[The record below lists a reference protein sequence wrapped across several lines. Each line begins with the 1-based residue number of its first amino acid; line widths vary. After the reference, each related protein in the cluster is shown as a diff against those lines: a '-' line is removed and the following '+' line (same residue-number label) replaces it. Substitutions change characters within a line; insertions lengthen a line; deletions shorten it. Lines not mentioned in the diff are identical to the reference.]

1 MKKFNIKKLLPG
13 VILCTLIAYLSI
25 FLGKFIPSLGAASLS
40 IFMGIIFRNLIFR
53 ETEVFLDGSSFA
65 ESYILPYSIIL
76 LGGTISVSTLLKLG
90 FSGVSFIALQMIITI
105 FAAVFIGKK
114 LGFSRNFGLL
124 MASGNAVCGSAAI
137 ASTAPVVKANEQEKG
152 IAITIV
158 NVTGTILMLL
168 LPVIAGILYSHET
181 LHTSA
186 FIGGILQSVGQ
197 VVASGSM
204 VNESVKDLATIFKLV
219 RVMFLVF
226 VVLGFS
232 MLNNKSTEESVEELD
247 PECGETATKK
257 HKIKIPWYVV
267 GFFIMCILFSLGL
280 ISENLS
286 SIIKTISSRFEI
298 IALAGIGMRVNI
310 KTLIEQGIKASVYAL
325 LIAGVQIISAITLI
339 RFII

>member
-1 MKKFNIKKLLPG
+1 MKKFDIKKLLPG

-25 FLGKFIPSLGAASLS
+25 FLGKFVPSLGAASLS

-53 ETEVFLDGSSFA
+53 ETKVFLDGSNFA

-76 LGGTISVSTLLKLG
+76 LGGTISISTLLKLG
-90 FSGVSFIALQMIITI
+90 FSGVSFITLQMIITI
-105 FAAVFIGKK
+105 LAAVIIGKK

-137 ASTAPVVKANEQEKG
+137 ASTAPVIKANEQEKG

-168 LPVIAGILYSHET
+168 LPVIAGVLYSHET

-232 MLNNKSTEESVEELD
+232 MLNNKSTEESVDELD
-247 PECGETATKK
+247 PEYEQQETKK
-257 HKIKIPWYVV
+257 HKIKIPWYVI
-267 GFFIMCILFSLGL
+267 GFFIMCALFSLGL
-280 ISENLS
+280 ISDNLS
-286 SIIKTISSRFEI
+286 SIIKTVSSRFEI

-310 KTLIEQGIKASVYAL
+310 KTLIEQGIKASIYAL
-325 LIAGVQIISAITLI
+325 LIAIVQIVSAITLI

>member
-1 MKKFNIKKLLPG
+1 MKNFDIKKLLPG
-13 VILCTLIAYLSI
+13 VILCTSIAYLSI
-25 FLGKFIPSLGAASLS
+25 FLGKFVPSLGAASLS
-40 IFMGIIFRNLIFR
+40 IFMGIIFRNLIFK
-53 ETEVFLDGSSFA
+53 ETKVFLDGSAFA

-76 LGGTISVSTLLKLG
+76 LGGTISIGTLLDLG
-90 FSGVSFIALQMIITI
+90 FSGVLFIVLQMTVTI
-105 FAAVFIGKK
+105 FAAIFIGKR

-137 ASTAPVVKANEQEKG
+137 ASTAPVVRANEQEKG
-152 IAITIV
+152 ISITIV

-168 LPVIAGILYSHET
+168 LPFLSSILYSHDT
-181 LHTSA
+181 LQTSA

-232 MLNNKSTEESVEELD
+232 MLNNKSTEESVDELSKEHEVKD
-247 PECGETATKK
+247 TKK
-257 HKIKIPWYVV
+257 HKIKIPWYVI
-267 GFFIMCILFSLGL
+267 GFFIMCTFFSLGF
-280 ISENLS
+280 IPENLS
-286 SIIKTISSRFEI
+286 LVIKSISSKFEI

-310 KTLIEQGIKASVYAL
+310 KTLIEQGIKASLYAL
-325 LIAGVQIISAITLI
+325 LIASVQIISAITLI

>member
-25 FLGKFIPSLGAASLS
+25 FLGKFVPSLGAASLS

-53 ETEVFLDGSSFA
+53 ETRIFLDGSGFA
-65 ESYILPYSIIL
+65 ESHILPYSIIL
-76 LGGTISVSTLLKLG
+76 LGGTISIRTLLELG
-90 FSGVSFIALQMIITI
+90 FSGVSFIILQMTVTI
-105 FAAVFIGKK
+105 FSAIFIGKK

-137 ASTAPVVKANEQEKG
+137 ASTAPVIKANEQEKG
-152 IAITIV
+152 ISITIV
-158 NVTGTILMLL
+158 NVTGTVLMLL
-168 LPVIAGILYSHET
+168 LPVISGILYSHET

-204 VNESVKDLATIFKLV
+204 VNESIKDLATIFKLV

-232 MLNNKSTEESVEELD
+232 MLNNKSTEESVEELNHD
-247 PECGETATKK
+247 QEEKTTKK

-267 GFFIMCILFSLGL
+267 GFFIMCTLFSLGL

-286 SIIKTISSRFEI
+286 LIIKTISSRFEI

-310 KTLIEQGIKASVYAL
+310 KTLIEQGVKASLYAL
-325 LIAGVQIISAITLI
+325 LVASVQIISAIILI
-339 RFII
+339 RLII